1 MKKIQNVLL
10 LLLLFVSVTV
20 WAGKPAK
27 YVFLMIG
34 DGMGPEFTRLYMSQY
49 PESNFGKFT
58 QRIATGTNNIYGKT
72 TDSAA
77 SGTALAC
84 GIKTYNTAIG
94 VGKNKKPVTSL
105 AKKLKEQNWKIGII
119 SSVGINDATPA
130 AHYANQSTRKER
142 GKILADLFA
151 SKFDFFGISS
161 ILSQKEYKNK
171 AIDKNLK
178 KNGYTVVKGAQLATL
193 KPAGKNVVFS
203 DTHAGKTP
211 RLADVTAKAAELL
224 SAGGSSF
231 FIMVEGGA
239 IDHCNHR
246 NDHAAALKEM
256 IEFDAA
262 IGEALKFAEKHPEE
276 TLIIVTADHD
286 TGGTKINDISQYR
299 KEVFFNQSKSFGELI
314 GMVTKMKEQK
324 ASAAEM
330 IRAVTDAVGIV
341 NLSPEEGAL
350 MEAACQQFIS
360 GKQTKTDKFTA
371 SMGYGKYNPLII
383 EAFRIRD
390 KRNGFNYTSFSH
402 TPAKVTTFVKGAG
415 AENFKAPQENSD
427 IPHRIAVAAGFPGI
441 LSK

>member
-1 MKKIQNVLL
+1 MKRSLLLVLL
-10 LLLLFVSVTV
+10 LISAAVF
-20 WAGKPAK
+20 AGKPAK

-34 DGMGPEFTRLYMSQY
+34 DGMGPEFCKLYMSQY
-49 PESNFGKFT
+49 PDSNFSKFA
-58 QRIATGTNNIYGKT
+58 QRIPTGTNNISGRT

-94 VGKNKKPVTSL
+94 VDKDKKPVTSL
-105 AKKLKEQNWKIGII
+105 AKILKEKNWKIGII

-130 AHYANQSTRKER
+130 AHYANQITRKER
-142 GKILADLFA
+142 GKILTDMFA
-151 SKFDFFGISS
+151 SKFDFFGVST

-171 AIDKNLK
+171 DINKNLK
-178 KNGYTVVKGAQLATL
+178 KNGYTVVKGKQLAAL
-193 KPAGKNVVFS
+193 KPGRKSVVMS
-203 DTHAGKTP
+203 DTHAGNNP

-224 SAGGSSF
+224 SAGGSNF

-246 NDHAAALKEM
+246 NDHTAALKEM

-276 TLIIVTADHD
+276 TLIVVTADHD
-286 TGGTKINDISQYR
+286 TGGPKINDIAKYR
-299 KEVFFNQSKSFGELI
+299 KESFFKQNKSFGKLTE
-314 GMVTKMKEQK
+314 MVTKMKKDK
-324 ASAAEM
+324 APAADM

-341 NLSPEEGAL
+341 NLSPEEGARI
-350 MEAACQQFIS
+350 ESACQQFIT

-371 SMGYGKYNPLII
+371 SMGYGKYNPLLI

-390 KRNGFNYTSFSH
+390 NRNGFVYTSFGH
-402 TPAKVTTFVKGAG
+402 TPVKVITFVKGAG

-427 IPHRIAVAAGFPGI
+427 IPHRIAAAAGFSGV
-441 LSK
+441 LKK

>member
-1 MKKIQNVLL
+1 MKRSLLLVLL
-10 LLLLFVSVTV
+10 LISTAVF
-20 WAGKPAK
+20 AGKPAK

-34 DGMGPEFTRLYMSQY
+34 DGMGPEFCKLYMSQY
-49 PESNFGKFT
+49 PDSNFSKFA
-58 QRIATGTNNIYGKT
+58 QRIPTGTNNISGRT

-94 VGKNKKPVTSL
+94 VDKDKKPVTSL
-105 AKKLKEQNWKIGII
+105 AKILKEKNWKIGII
-119 SSVGINDATPA
+119 SSVGINDATPS
-130 AHYANQSTRKER
+130 AHYANQITRKER
-142 GKILADLFA
+142 GKILTDMFA
-151 SKFDFFGISS
+151 SKFDFFGVST

-171 AIDKNLK
+171 DINKNLK
-178 KNGYTVVKGAQLATL
+178 KNGYTVVKGEQLAAL
-193 KPAGKNVVFS
+193 KPGRKSVVMS
-203 DTHAGKTP
+203 DTHAGNNP

-224 SAGGSSF
+224 SAGGSNF

-246 NDHAAALKEM
+246 NDHTAALKEM

-276 TLIIVTADHD
+276 TLIVVTADHD
-286 TGGTKINDISQYR
+286 TGGPKINDIAKYR
-299 KEVFFNQSKSFGELI
+299 KESFFKQNKSFGELTA
-314 GMVTKMKEQK
+314 MVTKMKKDK
-324 ASAAEM
+324 APGADM

-341 NLSPEEGAL
+341 NLSPEEGARI
-350 MEAACQQFIS
+350 ESACQQFIT

-371 SMGYGKYNPLII
+371 SMGYGKYNPLLI

-390 KRNGFNYTSFSH
+390 NRNGFVYTSFGH
-402 TPAKVTTFVKGAG
+402 TPAKVITFVKGAG

-427 IPHRIAVAAGFPGI
+427 IPHRIAAAAGFSGV
-441 LSK
+441 LKK

>member
-1 MKKIQNVLL
+1 MKRNLL
-10 LLLLFVSVTV
+10 LMLMLLVSVTV
-20 WAGKPAK
+20 FAGKPAK

-34 DGMGPEFTRLYMSQY
+34 DGMGPEFCKLYMSQY
-49 PESNFGKFT
+49 PESNFSKFA
-58 QRIATGTNNIYGKT
+58 QRIPTGTNNIYGKT

-94 VGKNKKPVTSL
+94 VGKDKKPVTSL

-130 AHYANQSTRKER
+130 AHYANQITRKER
-142 GKILADLFA
+142 GKILTDMFA
-151 SKFDFFGISS
+151 SKFDFFGIST

-171 AIDKNLK
+171 DINKHLK
-178 KNGYTVVKGAQLATL
+178 KNGYTVVKGKQLAAL
-193 KPAGKNVVFS
+193 KPNSKNVVMS
-203 DTHAGKTP
+203 DTHAGNKP

-224 SAGGSSF
+224 SAGNSSF

-246 NDHAAALKEM
+246 NDHSAALKEM

-262 IGEALKFAEKHPEE
+262 IGEALKFAEKHPED

-286 TGGTKINDISQYR
+286 TGGPKINDIAKYR
-299 KEVFFNQSKSFGELI
+299 KESFFKQNKSFGELTE
-314 GMVTKMKEQK
+314 MVNKMKKDK
-324 ASAAEM
+324 APAADM

-341 NLSPEEGAL
+341 NLSPEEGARI
-350 MEAACQQFIS
+350 EAACQQFIT

-371 SMGYGKYNPLII
+371 SMGYGKYNPLLI

-390 KRNGFNYTSFSH
+390 NRNGFVYTSFGH
-402 TPAKVTTFVKGAG
+402 TPVKVTTFVKGAG

-427 IPHRIAVAAGFPGI
+427 IPHRIAAAAGFAGI
-441 LSK
+441 LNK

>member
-1 MKKIQNVLL
+1 MKRNFLL
-10 LLLLFVSVTV
+10 MLMLLVSVTV
-20 WAGKPAK
+20 FAGKPAK

-34 DGMGPEFTRLYMSQY
+34 DGMGPEFCKLYMSQY
-49 PESNFGKFT
+49 PESSFSKFA
-58 QRIATGTNNIYGKT
+58 QRIPTGTNNIYGKT

-94 VGKNKKPVTSL
+94 VGKDKKPVTSL
-105 AKKLKEQNWKIGII
+105 AKKLKAQNWKIGII
-119 SSVGINDATPA
+119 SSVGINDATPS
-130 AHYANQSTRKER
+130 AHYANQITRKER
-142 GKILADLFA
+142 GKILTDLFA
-151 SKFDFFGISS
+151 SKFDFFGVST
-161 ILSQKEYKNK
+161 ILSQKDYKSKDINK
-171 AIDKNLK
+171 LLK
-178 KNGYTVVKGAQLATL
+178 KNGYTVAKGKELAAL
-193 KPAGKNVVFS
+193 KPANKNVVMS
-203 DTHAGKTP
+203 DTHAGNKP

-224 SAGGSSF
+224 SANGSSF

-246 NDHAAALKEM
+246 NDHTAALKEM

-276 TLIIVTADHD
+276 TLIVVTADHD
-286 TGGTKINDISQYR
+286 TGGPQINDIAKYN
-299 KEVFFNQSKSFGELI
+299 KEAFFKQTKSFGALTE
-314 GMVTKMKEQK
+314 MVNKMKNDN
-324 ASAAEM
+324 ASSAEM

-341 NLSPEEGAL
+341 NLSPEEGARI
-350 MEAACQQFIS
+350 EAACQQFIT

-371 SMGYGKYNPLII
+371 SMGYGKYNPLLI

-390 KRNGFNYTSFSH
+390 QRCGFVYTSFGH
-402 TPAKVTTFVKGAG
+402 TSAKPITFVKGPG

-427 IPHRIAVAAGFPGI
+427 IPHRIAAAAGFSGI

>member
-1 MKKIQNVLL
+1 MKRSLLLVLL
-10 LLLLFVSVTV
+10 LISAAVF
-20 WAGKPAK
+20 AGKPAK

-34 DGMGPEFTRLYMSQY
+34 DGMGPEFCKLYMSQY
-49 PESNFGKFT
+49 PDSNFSKFA
-58 QRIATGTNNIYGKT
+58 QRIPTGTNNISGRT

-94 VGKNKKPVTSL
+94 VDKDKKPVTSL
-105 AKKLKEQNWKIGII
+105 AKILKEKNWKIGII

-130 AHYANQSTRKER
+130 AHYANQITRKER
-142 GKILADLFA
+142 GKILTDMFA
-151 SKFDFFGISS
+151 SKFDFFGVST

-171 AIDKNLK
+171 DINKNLK
-178 KNGYTVVKGAQLATL
+178 KNGYTVVKGKQLAAL
-193 KPAGKNVVFS
+193 KPGRKSVVMS
-203 DTHAGKTP
+203 DTHAGNKP

-224 SAGGSSF
+224 SAGGSNF

-246 NDHAAALKEM
+246 NDHTAALKEM

-276 TLIIVTADHD
+276 TLIVVTADHD
-286 TGGTKINDISQYR
+286 TGGPKINDIAKYR
-299 KEVFFNQSKSFGELI
+299 KESFFKQNKSFGELTA
-314 GMVTKMKEQK
+314 MVTKMKKDK
-324 ASAAEM
+324 APAADM

-341 NLSPEEGAL
+341 NLSPEEGARI
-350 MEAACQQFIS
+350 ESACQQFIT

-371 SMGYGKYNPLII
+371 SMGYGKYNPLLI

-390 KRNGFNYTSFSH
+390 NRNGFIYTSFGH
-402 TPAKVTTFVKGAG
+402 TPAKVITFVKGAG

-427 IPHRIAVAAGFPGI
+427 IPHRIAAAAGFSGV
-441 LSK
+441 LKK

>member
-1 MKKIQNVLL
+1 MKRSLLLVLL
-10 LLLLFVSVTV
+10 LISAAVF
-20 WAGKPAK
+20 AGKPAK

-34 DGMGPEFTRLYMSQY
+34 DGMGPEFCKLYMSQY
-49 PESNFGKFT
+49 PDSNFSKFA
-58 QRIATGTNNIYGKT
+58 QRIPTGTNNISGRT

-94 VGKNKKPVTSL
+94 VDKDKKPVTSL
-105 AKKLKEQNWKIGII
+105 AKILKEKNWKIGII
-119 SSVGINDATPA
+119 SSVGINDATPS
-130 AHYANQSTRKER
+130 AHYANQITRKER
-142 GKILADLFA
+142 GKILTDMFA
-151 SKFDFFGISS
+151 SKFDFFGVST

-171 AIDKNLK
+171 DINKNLK
-178 KNGYTVVKGAQLATL
+178 KNGYTVVKGEQLAAL
-193 KPAGKNVVFS
+193 KPGRKSVVMS
-203 DTHAGKTP
+203 DTHAGNNP

-224 SAGGSSF
+224 SAGGSNF

-246 NDHAAALKEM
+246 NDHTAALKEM

-276 TLIIVTADHD
+276 TLIVVTADHD
-286 TGGTKINDISQYR
+286 TGGPKINDIAKYR
-299 KEVFFNQSKSFGELI
+299 KESFFKQNKSFGELTA
-314 GMVTKMKEQK
+314 MVTKMKKDK
-324 ASAAEM
+324 APGADM

-341 NLSPEEGAL
+341 NLSPEEGARI
-350 MEAACQQFIS
+350 ESACQQFIT

-371 SMGYGKYNPLII
+371 SMGYGKYNPLLI

-390 KRNGFNYTSFSH
+390 NRNGFVYTSFGH
-402 TPAKVTTFVKGAG
+402 TPAKVITFVKGAG

-427 IPHRIAVAAGFPGI
+427 IPHRIAAAAGFSGV
-441 LSK
+441 LKK